1 MKSLFLLLGSAG
13 LIVFSLTSCAPMKKR
28 ISPPLPIDKIFQR
41 LAENYR
47 SLETFEASGTISVDS
62 KRFKNSGDFKLII
75 KKPDSL
81 LINITGPFGINFAT
95 AAVSKNHLIYLN
107 ELTNQVLY
115 ASTNQANIKELL
127 RVDISFEE
135 LIDIL
140 TGGIVINPEGTEYQA
155 AKVEEDQ
162 YVITQERNGYL
173 YKYWID
179 IRNLSVSKNLI
190 QDRSGNILIDLQ
202 FGDFIE
208 KEGIVFPRLINLSNT
223 VRDEKI
229 KINYSNVN
237 VNKRNLDLKIY
248 IPDDAE
254 VIER

>member
-1 MKSLFLLLGSAG
+1 MY
-13 LIVFSLTSCAPMKKR
+13 LIIITIFSCAPVPKK
-28 ISPPLPIDKIFQR
+28 ISPPLPVDKIFQR
-41 LAENYR
+41 LLENYK

-62 KRFKNSGDFKLII
+62 KRFKNSGDFKLAI

-95 AAVSKNHLIYLN
+95 ASVVKNRLIYLN

-115 ASTNQANIKELL
+115 AAATQENIRELL

-140 TGGIVINPEGTEYQA
+140 TGGIVINPEGAENQS

-162 YVITQERNGYL
+162 YVITLQRNEYL

-190 QDRSGNILIDLQ
+190 QDKAGNLLIDLQ

-208 KEGIVFPRLINLSNT
+208 KEGVVIPRSINFTNSI
-223 VRDEKI
+223 RSEKI
-229 KINYSNVN
+229 KVNYINVS
-237 VNKRNLDLKIY
+237 VNKRNLDLRIY
-248 IPDDAE
+248 VPDDAE
-254 VIER
+254 VIEW